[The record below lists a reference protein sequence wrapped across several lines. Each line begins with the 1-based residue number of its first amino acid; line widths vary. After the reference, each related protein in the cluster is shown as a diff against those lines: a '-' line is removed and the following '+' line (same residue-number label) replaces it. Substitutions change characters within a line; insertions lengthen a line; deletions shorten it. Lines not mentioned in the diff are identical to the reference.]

1 MASRDLQDLIVR
13 SAKKAEQSTIAN
25 LLRLYL
31 HDFSEFDRVEIDSSG
46 SFSYPYLDHYW
57 QDPNRY
63 PFLFRLERGLA
74 GFALLR
80 FHVDALTGMDFMDM
94 SEFFVLRGLR
104 RRGVGRVAAAKLFDL
119 FPGRWQVRV
128 LLANKAAMPFWRT
141 MVANYTS
148 NRYREKKTDE
158 LVPRWTTF
166 LFDNGTDLI
175 LPESVDLN
183 ISDF

>member
-1 MASRDLQDLIVR
+1 MASRDMQDLIVR
-13 SAKKAEQSTIAN
+13 SAKKGEQSIIAN

-31 HDFSEFDRVEIDSSG
+31 HDFSEFERVEIDRSG

-63 PFLFRLERGLA
+63 PFLFRLEQDLT

-80 FHVDALTGMDFMDM
+80 FNVDPLKGIDFMDL

-104 RRGVGRVAAAKLFDL
+104 RTGVGGMAAAKLFDL

-128 LLANKAAMPFWRT
+128 LLANKAAMSFWRT
-141 MVANYTS
+141 TIAGYTGDC
-148 NRYREKKTDE
+148 YQEKKADE
-158 LVPRWTTF
+158 LVQRWTTF
-166 LFDNGTDLI
+166 LFDNGTDLVFPQSI
-175 LPESVDLN
+175 DLD